1 MVRGSEAREARPPAA
16 TGEAVREGKH
26 AETAALKGV
35 TKTTTTTYDNI
46 LRAERSNGVLR
57 AGGTGVT
64 GGECAGCAC
73 LRA

>member
-35 TKTTTTTYDNI
+35 TKKQQQQRMTTFYAPSDQT
-46 LRAERSNGVLR
+46 ES
-57 AGGTGVT
+57 
-64 GGECAGCAC
+64 
-73 LRA
+73 